1 MHSTLSTAE
10 RRPGWLGGGAT
21 TTRCGI
27 RRSDGFI
34 VAILK
39 SELWIVEPGTV
50 FVNRATAELGPYSS
64 RITQYYAALRNYA
77 TVRIIA

>member
-34 VAILK
+34 AAILK
-39 SELWIVEPGTV
+39 SDLVWIFDPKRLR
-50 FVNRATAELGPYSS
+50 VNRSGATWHAVKKPD
-64 RITQYYAALRNYA
+64 YA
-77 TVRIIA
+77 TIRCLA